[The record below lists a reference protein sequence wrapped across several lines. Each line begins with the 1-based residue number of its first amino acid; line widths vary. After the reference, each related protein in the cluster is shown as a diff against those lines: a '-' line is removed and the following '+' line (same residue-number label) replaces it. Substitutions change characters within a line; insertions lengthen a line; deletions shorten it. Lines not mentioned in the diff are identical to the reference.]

1 MTRVTIA
8 DILNTKPVDEWE
20 YNDNTQWD
28 VNWSDV
34 YPSSVFKNN
43 YGPDRFYEGYTV
55 SPEIHDLL
63 KFSDIT
69 FKVFFE
75 DRSCGQ
81 RLVAM
86 FMDNDPVVVF
96 EGEDSWGGTGNGP
109 WIIDPIRYDV
119 VFTILS
125 EVPSVEAVSLDTE
138 VESRYYGLETPA
150 DVYYS

>member
-69 FKVFFE
+69 FKVFF
-75 DRSCGQ
+75 
-81 RLVAM
+81 
-86 FMDNDPVVVF
+86 
-96 EGEDSWGGTGNGP
+96 
-109 WIIDPIRYDV
+109 
-119 VFTILS
+119 
-125 EVPSVEAVSLDTE
+125 
-138 VESRYYGLETPA
+138 
-150 DVYYS
+150 